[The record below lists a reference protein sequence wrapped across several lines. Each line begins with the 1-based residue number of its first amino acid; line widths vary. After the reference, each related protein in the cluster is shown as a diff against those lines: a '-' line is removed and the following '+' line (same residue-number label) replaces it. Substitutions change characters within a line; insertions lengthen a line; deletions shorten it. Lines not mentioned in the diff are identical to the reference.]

1 MKMPETNPSKMS
13 DAERLATAVLLFH
26 KGGQWTDSDDILWEK
41 LVGSNSATS
50 RTLCDFA
57 RNILFK
63 KEEPTNAT
71 TE

>member
-41 LVGSNSATS
+41 LVGSSSATS
-50 RTLCDFA
+50 RTLCDFCSQYS
-57 RNILFK
+57 LQK
-63 KEEPTNAT
+63 GGTHQCHH
-71 TE
+71 